1 MKFAKAFFKHPWI
14 IITVCI
20 ILTGFFGFFIK
31 DLQIDNSVRQFL
43 PQKSD
48 SYTRLVDTEKQFGS
62 MVVIGVSIED
72 KNGDILTPEDIQV
85 IRNITDRCLEIDQV
99 DSIDSLTHID
109 YVANQDGSISATQL
123 IPDDYTGSDEDIL
136 AIREKLT
143 QWSEMYNRVIVNDD
157 NSATQ
162 MQITVHSLSPEE
174 KNEMASE
181 AKANGT
187 KVLTDAERQQK
198 VLDQVREIVTEE
210 TKDYSNLDFKIFG
223 DPVVAE
229 SARQFMLSDLL
240 RLIPL
245 VVVVVLLSL
254 YFSFKTAD
262 GTFLPLIT
270 VCMATVWTMGLM
282 SLLGITFT
290 LVSSVIPVALIAV
303 GSAYGIHVLT
313 HYYVAL
319 SQIKGEITKEN
330 YEEAVFAGLKEVMM
344 AVVLAGLTTVVG
356 FISLV
361 SSPIAPLHSF
371 AVFTAIGVAISL
383 LLAIVFIPACLLLKN
398 VKKINQR
405 RFKEVQLSDK
415 LKEKIQHRFARH
427 HGKTSN
433 EASGGTMYKIYE
445 FFCGTRPRL
454 IVFTLVIVLFSVI
467 GLRFLKIDT
476 ALVNYFPE
484 SCDMR
489 QDIKY
494 VDKQF
499 AGTNSV
505 YFNISGE
512 NPGDIKNPEI
522 LKAVDDMQNY
532 LAENHEGIGKIVS
545 FTTFVKRINQVWFAP
560 DLSDSGDSEIAAS
573 DTGSEDFSSDDF
585 SFGEDDF
592 SFASDDFSS
601 DFADDFSFDDFG
613 FDSDDSSTSGE
624 TPSDWVDPNIEY
636 KNKLKQIATV
646 EDVLNMLSDAYVKAG
661 GKYATVEKMVDVI
674 EREYNYNGKA
684 YYEIPSDPKKY
695 PVVSK
700 EDLEGVIDGYLTLLS
715 GSLDRFLDD
724 DMNPKVMRVTCQ
736 LRNHSTQET
745 GEIIADAKAYAA
757 EHFPAGYTIEAT
769 GAGEMEYTMTNMIV
783 SSQISSLLIS
793 LLSVFVIIAIS
804 FKSGWAGLLGAI
816 PLALSILLNYMVM
829 GFAGINLDLVT
840 SIIASVAVGVGIDYT
855 IHFMTTYKEER
866 AKTNDLEEATK
877 QTFIKSGHGI
887 ITNALAVGFGF
898 LVLCF
903 SKFVVLRYIGV
914 LVAIVM
920 FTSSFLA
927 MTIIPGVL
935 NEFNPKFM
943 KPKKVAK
950 TTNGDVIEIEDDSFA
965 QSSSDDEDESD
976 SSETEDTSSKSEKG
990 DAENDKNTGGKQ

>member
-1 MKFAKAFFKHPWI
+1 
-14 IITVCI
+14 
-20 ILTGFFGFFIK
+20 
-31 DLQIDNSVRQFL
+31 
-43 PQKSD
+43 
-48 SYTRLVDTEKQFGS
+48 
-62 MVVIGVSIED
+62 
-72 KNGDILTPEDIQV
+72 
-85 IRNITDRCLEIDQV
+85 
-99 DSIDSLTHID
+99 
-109 YVANQDGSISATQL
+109 
-123 IPDDYTGSDEDIL
+123 
-136 AIREKLT
+136 
-143 QWSEMYNRVIVNDD
+143 MYNRVIVNDD

-162 MQITVHSLSPEE
+162 MQITIHSLSKEE
-174 KNEMASE
+174 KSE
-181 AKANGT
+181 LEKENGT
-187 KVLTDAERQQK
+187 KILTDSERQQK
-198 VLDQVREIVTEE
+198 VLNEIREIVTEE
-210 TKDYSNLDFKIFG
+210 TKNSDNLDFKIFG

-229 SARQFMLSDLL
+229 NARKFMLSDLL

-245 VVVVVLLSL
+245 VIVVVLLSL

-282 SLLGITFT
+282 SLCGITFT

-330 YEEAVFAGLKEVMM
+330 YQNAVFSGLKEVMM
-344 AVVLAGLTTVVG
+344 AVILAGITTIVG
-356 FISLV
+356 FVSLV
-361 SSPIAPLHSF
+361 SSPIEPLHSF

-383 LLAIVFIPACLLLKN
+383 LLAIVFIPACLLSKN
-398 VKKINQR
+398 IKKLNER
-405 RFKEVQLSDK
+405 RFKEVVLSDK
-415 LKEKIQHRFARH
+415 VKEKIKHKFERH
-427 HGKTSN
+427 HGKSEN
-433 EASGGTMYKIYE
+433 ESSGGTMYKIYS

-454 IVFTLVIVLFSVI
+454 IIFTLVIVLFSVI

-476 ALVNYFPE
+476 SLVNYFPE
-484 SCDMR
+484 TCEMR

-494 VDKQF
+494 VDSQF

-505 YFNISGE
+505 YFNIYGQ
-512 NPGDIKNPEI
+512 NPGDMKNPEI
-522 LKAVDDMQNY
+522 LKAVDEMQDYLSENY
-532 LAENHEGIGKIVS
+532 DGIGKIVS

-560 DLSDSGDSEIAAS
+560 DLSDSSNAISVNNENIEDFS
-573 DTGSEDFSSDDF
+573 DDFGFGSEDF
-585 SFGEDDF
+585 G
-592 SFASDDFSS
+592 
-601 DFADDFSFDDFG
+601 DDFSFDDFD
-613 FDSDDSSTSGE
+613 FDFGE
-624 TPSDWVDPNIEY
+624 TENTSSVPSDWIDPNIEY

-674 EREYNYNGKA
+674 EREYNYNGKS
-684 YYEIPSDPKKY
+684 YYEIPSDVSKY

-700 EDLEGVIDGYLTLLS
+700 QDLEGVIDGYLTLLS

-724 DMNPKVMRVTCQ
+724 DMNPQVMRITCQ

-745 GEIIADAKAYAA
+745 GKIIADAKQFAK
-757 EHFPAGYTIEAT
+757 EHFPEGYTLEAT

-793 LLSVFVIIAIS
+793 LISVFLIIAIS

-816 PLALSILLNYMVM
+816 PLALSILLNYMTM
-829 GFAGINLDLVT
+829 GFANINLDLVT

-855 IHFMTTYKEER
+855 IHFLTTYKEER
-866 AKTNDLEEATK
+866 AKTDNLEEVTK

-887 ITNALAVGFGF
+887 VTNALAVGFGF

-903 SKFVVLRYIGV
+903 SKFVVLRYIGI

-935 NEFNPKFM
+935 NEFNPKFIR
-943 KPKKVAK
+943 PKKNVQK
-950 TTNGDVIEIEDDSFA
+950 IDEKIESED
-965 QSSSDDEDESD
+965 
-976 SSETEDTSSKSEKG
+976 SENQNK
-990 DAENDKNTGGKQ
+990 

>member
-1 MKFAKAFFKHPWI
+1 MNFAKKFFKHPWI
-14 IITVCI
+14 VIVSCI

-31 DLQIDNSVRQFL
+31 DLKIDNSVRQFL
-43 PQKSD
+43 PQKSE
-48 SYTRLVDTEKQFGS
+48 SYERLVETENQFGS
-62 MVVIGVSIED
+62 MIVVGVSLED
-72 KNGDILTPEDIQV
+72 KNGNILTPENIQV
-85 IRNITDRCLEIDQV
+85 VKNITDRILELDQV

-109 YVANQDGSISATQL
+109 YVCNQDGSISATQL
-123 IPDDYTGSDEDIL
+123 IPEDYTGSDEDIFS
-136 AIREKLT
+136 IKEKLV
-143 QWSEMYNRVIVNDD
+143 QWDEMYNRVIVNDD

-162 MQITVHSLSPEE
+162 MQITIHSLSKEE
-174 KNEMASE
+174 KSE
-181 AKANGT
+181 LEKENGT
-187 KVLTDAERQQK
+187 KILTDSERQQK
-198 VLDQVREIVTEE
+198 VLNEIREIVTEE
-210 TKDYSNLDFKIFG
+210 TKNSDNLDFKIFG

-229 SARQFMLSDLL
+229 NARKFMLSDLL

-245 VVVVVLLSL
+245 VIVVVLLSL

-282 SLLGITFT
+282 SLCGITFT

-303 GSAYGIHVLT
+303 GSAYGIHVLS

-330 YEEAVFAGLKEVMM
+330 YQNAVFSGLKEVMM
-344 AVVLAGLTTVVG
+344 AVILAGITTIVG
-356 FISLV
+356 FVSLV
-361 SSPIAPLHSF
+361 SSPIEPLHSF

-383 LLAIVFIPACLLLKN
+383 LLAIVFIPACLLSKN
-398 VKKINQR
+398 IKKLNER
-405 RFKEVQLSDK
+405 RFKEVVLSDK
-415 LKEKIQHRFARH
+415 VKEKIKHRFERH
-427 HGKTSN
+427 HGKSEN
-433 EASGGTMYKIYE
+433 ESSGGTMYKIYS

-454 IVFTLVIVLFSVI
+454 IIFTLVIVLFSVI

-476 ALVNYFPE
+476 SLVNYFPE
-484 SCDMR
+484 TCEMR

-494 VDKQF
+494 VDSQF

-505 YFNISGE
+505 YFNIYGQ
-512 NPGDIKNPEI
+512 NPGDMKNPEI
-522 LKAVDDMQNY
+522 LKAVDEMQDYLSENY
-532 LAENHEGIGKIVS
+532 DGIGKIVS

-560 DLSDSGDSEIAAS
+560 DLSDSSNAISVNNENIEDSS
-573 DTGSEDFSSDDF
+573 DNFGFSSEDF
-585 SFGEDDF
+585 G
-592 SFASDDFSS
+592 
-601 DFADDFSFDDFG
+601 DDFSFDDFG
-613 FDSDDSSTSGE
+613 FDFEETENTSSV
-624 TPSDWVDPNIEY
+624 PSDWIDPNIEY

-661 GKYATVEKMVDVI
+661 GKYATVEKMVDII
-674 EREYNYNGKA
+674 EREYNYNGKS
-684 YYEIPSDPKKY
+684 YYEIPSDVSKY

-700 EDLEGVIDGYLTLLS
+700 QDLEGVIDGYLTLLS

-724 DMNPKVMRVTCQ
+724 DMNPQVMRITCQ

-745 GEIIADAKAYAA
+745 GKIIADAKQFAK
-757 EHFPAGYTIEAT
+757 EHFPEGYTLEAT

-793 LLSVFVIIAIS
+793 LISVFLIIAIS

-816 PLALSILLNYMVM
+816 PLALSILLNYMTM
-829 GFAGINLDLVT
+829 GFANINLDLVT

-855 IHFMTTYKEER
+855 IHFLTTYKEER
-866 AKTNDLEEATK
+866 AKTDNLEEVTK

-887 ITNALAVGFGF
+887 VTNALAVGFGF

-903 SKFVVLRYIGV
+903 SKFVVLRYIGI

-935 NEFNPKFM
+935 NEFNPKFIR
-943 KPKKVAK
+943 PKKNIQK
-950 TTNGDVIEIEDDSFA
+950 IDEKIESED
-965 QSSSDDEDESD
+965 
-976 SSETEDTSSKSEKG
+976 SENQNK
-990 DAENDKNTGGKQ
+990 

>member
-1 MKFAKAFFKHPWI
+1 MNFAKKFFKHPWI
-14 IITVCI
+14 VIVSCI

-31 DLQIDNSVRQFL
+31 DLKIDNSVRQFL
-43 PQKSD
+43 PQKSE
-48 SYTRLVDTEKQFGS
+48 SYERLVETENQFGS
-62 MVVIGVSIED
+62 MIVVGVSLED
-72 KNGDILTPEDIQV
+72 KNGNILTPENIQV
-85 IRNITDRCLEIDQV
+85 VKNITDRILELDQV

-109 YVANQDGSISATQL
+109 YVCNQDGSISATQL
-123 IPDDYTGSDEDIL
+123 IPEDYTGSDEDIFS
-136 AIREKLT
+136 IKEKLV
-143 QWSEMYNRVIVNDD
+143 QWDEMYNRVIVNDD

-162 MQITVHSLSPEE
+162 MKITIHSLSKEE
-174 KNEMASE
+174 KSE
-181 AKANGT
+181 LEKENGT
-187 KVLTDAERQQK
+187 KILTDSERQQK
-198 VLDQVREIVTEE
+198 VLNEIREIVTEE
-210 TKDYSNLDFKIFG
+210 TKNSDNLDFKIFG

-229 SARQFMLSDLL
+229 NARKFMLSDLL

-245 VVVVVLLSL
+245 VIVVVLLSL

-282 SLLGITFT
+282 SLCGITFT

-303 GSAYGIHVLT
+303 GSAYGIHVLS

-330 YEEAVFAGLKEVMM
+330 YQNAVFSGLKEVMM
-344 AVVLAGLTTVVG
+344 AVILAGITTIVG
-356 FISLV
+356 FVSLV
-361 SSPIAPLHSF
+361 SSPIEPLHSF

-383 LLAIVFIPACLLLKN
+383 LLAIVFISACLLSKN
-398 VKKINQR
+398 IKKLNER
-405 RFKEVQLSDK
+405 RFKEVVLSDK
-415 LKEKIQHRFARH
+415 VKEKIKHRFERH
-427 HGKTSN
+427 HGKSEN
-433 EASGGTMYKIYE
+433 ESSGGTMYKIYS

-454 IVFTLVIVLFSVI
+454 IIFTLVIVLFSVI

-476 ALVNYFPE
+476 SLVNYFPE
-484 SCDMR
+484 TCEMR

-494 VDKQF
+494 VDSQF

-505 YFNISGE
+505 YFNIYGQ
-512 NPGDIKNPEI
+512 NPSDMKNPEI
-522 LKAVDDMQNY
+522 LKAVDEMQDYLSENY
-532 LAENHEGIGKIVS
+532 DGIGKIVS

-560 DLSDSGDSEIAAS
+560 DLSDSSNAISVNNENIEDSS
-573 DTGSEDFSSDDF
+573 DNFGFSSEDF
-585 SFGEDDF
+585 G
-592 SFASDDFSS
+592 
-601 DFADDFSFDDFG
+601 DDFSFDDFG
-613 FDSDDSSTSGE
+613 FDFEETENTSSV
-624 TPSDWVDPNIEY
+624 PSDWIDPNIEY

-661 GKYATVEKMVDVI
+661 GKYATVEKMVDII
-674 EREYNYNGKA
+674 EREYNYNGKS
-684 YYEIPSDPKKY
+684 YYEIPSDVSKY

-700 EDLEGVIDGYLTLLS
+700 QDLEGVIDGYLTLLG

-724 DMNPKVMRVTCQ
+724 DMNPQVMRITCQ

-745 GEIIADAKAYAA
+745 GKIIADAKQFAK
-757 EHFPAGYTIEAT
+757 EHFPEGYTLEAT

-793 LLSVFVIIAIS
+793 LISVFLIIAIS

-816 PLALSILLNYMVM
+816 PLALSILLNYMTM
-829 GFAGINLDLVT
+829 GFANINLDLVT

-855 IHFMTTYKEER
+855 IHFLTTYKEER
-866 AKTNDLEEATK
+866 AKTDNLEEVTK

-887 ITNALAVGFGF
+887 VTNALAVGFGF

-903 SKFVVLRYIGV
+903 SKFVVLRYIGI

-935 NEFNPKFM
+935 NEFNPKFIR
-943 KPKKVAK
+943 PKKNVQK
-950 TTNGDVIEIEDDSFA
+950 IDEKIESED
-965 QSSSDDEDESD
+965 
-976 SSETEDTSSKSEKG
+976 SENQNK
-990 DAENDKNTGGKQ
+990 

>member
-1 MKFAKAFFKHPWI
+1 MNFAKKFFKHPWVVI
-14 IITVCI
+14 VCCI

-31 DLQIDNSVRQFL
+31 DLKIDNSVRQFL
-43 PQKSD
+43 PQKSE
-48 SYTRLVDTEKQFGS
+48 SYERLVETENQFGS
-62 MVVIGVSIED
+62 MIVVGVSLED
-72 KNGDILTPEDIQV
+72 KNGDILTPENIQV
-85 IRNITDRCLEIDQV
+85 VKNITDRILELDQV

-109 YVANQDGSISATQL
+109 YVCNQDGSISATQL
-123 IPDDYTGSDEDIL
+123 IPEDYTGSDEDIFS
-136 AIREKLT
+136 IKEKLV
-143 QWSEMYNRVIVNDD
+143 QWDEMYNRVIVNDD

-162 MQITVHSLSPEE
+162 MQITIHSLSNDE
-174 KNEMASE
+174 KSE
-181 AKANGT
+181 LEKENGT
-187 KVLTDAERQQK
+187 KTLTESEIQQK
-198 VLDQVREIVTEE
+198 VLDEIREIVTEE
-210 TKDYSNLDFKIFG
+210 TKNFDNLDFKIFG

-229 SARQFMLSDLL
+229 NARKFMLSDLL

-245 VVVVVLLSL
+245 VIVVVLLSL

-282 SLLGITFT
+282 SLCGITFT

-330 YEEAVFAGLKEVMM
+330 YQNAVFSGLKEVMM
-344 AVVLAGLTTVVG
+344 AVILAGITTIVG
-356 FISLV
+356 FVSLV
-361 SSPIAPLHSF
+361 SSPIEPLHSF

-383 LLAIVFIPACLLLKN
+383 LLAIVFIPACLLSKN
-398 VKKINQR
+398 IKKLNER
-405 RFKEVQLSDK
+405 RFKEVVLSDK
-415 LKEKIQHRFARH
+415 IKEKIKHKFERH
-427 HGKTSN
+427 HGKSEN
-433 EASGGTMYKIYE
+433 ESSGGTMYKIYS

-454 IVFTLVIVLFSVI
+454 IIFTLVIVLFSVI

-476 ALVNYFPE
+476 SLVNYFPE
-484 SCDMR
+484 TCEMR

-494 VDKQF
+494 VDSQF

-505 YFNISGE
+505 YFNIYGQ
-512 NPGDIKNPEI
+512 NPGDMKNPEI
-522 LKAVDDMQNY
+522 LKAVDEMQDYLSENY
-532 LAENHEGIGKIVS
+532 DGIGKIVS

-560 DLSDSGDSEIAAS
+560 DLSDSSNAISVNNENIEDSS
-573 DTGSEDFSSDDF
+573 DDFGFGSEDF
-585 SFGEDDF
+585 G
-592 SFASDDFSS
+592 
-601 DFADDFSFDDFG
+601 DDFSFDDFG
-613 FDSDDSSTSGE
+613 FDFEETENTSSI
-624 TPSDWVDPNIEY
+624 PSDWVDPNIEY
-636 KNKLKQIATV
+636 KNKLKQITTV

-661 GKYATVEKMVDVI
+661 GKYATVEKMVDII
-674 EREYNYNGKA
+674 EREYNYNGKS
-684 YYEIPSDPKKY
+684 YYEIPSDISKY

-700 EDLEGVIDGYLTLLS
+700 QDLEGVIDGYLTLLS

-724 DMNPKVMRVTCQ
+724 DMNPQVMRITCQ

-745 GEIIADAKAYAA
+745 GKIIADAKQFAK
-757 EHFPAGYTIEAT
+757 EHFPEGYTLEAT

-793 LLSVFVIIAIS
+793 LISVFLIIAIS

-816 PLALSILLNYMVM
+816 PLALSILLNYMTM
-829 GFAGINLDLVT
+829 GFANINLDLVT

-855 IHFMTTYKEER
+855 IHFLTTYKEER
-866 AKTNDLEEATK
+866 AKTDNLEEVTK

-887 ITNALAVGFGF
+887 VTNALAVGFGF

-903 SKFVVLRYIGV
+903 SKFVVLRYIGI

-935 NEFNPKFM
+935 NEFNPKFIR
-943 KPKKVAK
+943 PKKNVQK
-950 TTNGDVIEIEDDSFA
+950 IEEKNESED
-965 QSSSDDEDESD
+965 
-976 SSETEDTSSKSEKG
+976 SENQNK
-990 DAENDKNTGGKQ
+990 

>member
-1 MKFAKAFFKHPWI
+1 MNFAKKFFKHPWI
-14 IITVCI
+14 VIVSCI

-31 DLQIDNSVRQFL
+31 DLKIDNSVRQFL
-43 PQKSD
+43 PQKSE
-48 SYTRLVDTEKQFGS
+48 SYERLVETENQFGS
-62 MVVIGVSIED
+62 MIVVGVSLED
-72 KNGDILTPEDIQV
+72 KNGNILTPENIQV
-85 IRNITDRCLEIDQV
+85 VKNITDRILELDQV

-109 YVANQDGSISATQL
+109 YVCNQDGSISATQL
-123 IPDDYTGSDEDIL
+123 IPEDYTGSDEDIFS
-136 AIREKLT
+136 IKEKLV
-143 QWSEMYNRVIVNDD
+143 QWDEMYNRVIVNDD

-162 MQITVHSLSPEE
+162 MQITIHSLSKEE
-174 KNEMASE
+174 KSE
-181 AKANGT
+181 LEKENGT
-187 KVLTDAERQQK
+187 KILTDSERQQK
-198 VLDQVREIVTEE
+198 VLNEIREIVTEE
-210 TKDYSNLDFKIFG
+210 TKNSDNLDFKIFG

-229 SARQFMLSDLL
+229 NARKFMLSDLL

-245 VVVVVLLSL
+245 VIVVVLLSL

-282 SLLGITFT
+282 SLCGITFT

-330 YEEAVFAGLKEVMM
+330 YQNAVFSGLKEVMM
-344 AVVLAGLTTVVG
+344 AVILAGITTIVG
-356 FISLV
+356 FVSLV
-361 SSPIAPLHSF
+361 SSPIEPLHSF

-383 LLAIVFIPACLLLKN
+383 LLAIVFIPACLLSKN
-398 VKKINQR
+398 IKKLNER
-405 RFKEVQLSDK
+405 RFKEVVLSDK
-415 LKEKIQHRFARH
+415 VKEKIKHKFERH
-427 HGKTSN
+427 HGKSEN
-433 EASGGTMYKIYE
+433 ESSGGTMYKIYS

-454 IVFTLVIVLFSVI
+454 IIFTLVIVLFSVI

-476 ALVNYFPE
+476 SLVNYFPE
-484 SCDMR
+484 TCEMR

-494 VDKQF
+494 VDSQF

-505 YFNISGE
+505 YFNIYGQ
-512 NPGDIKNPEI
+512 NPGDMKNPEI
-522 LKAVDDMQNY
+522 LKAVDEMQDYLSENY
-532 LAENHEGIGKIVS
+532 DGIGKIVS

-560 DLSDSGDSEIAAS
+560 DLSDSSNAISVNNENIEDFS
-573 DTGSEDFSSDDF
+573 DDFGFGSEDF
-585 SFGEDDF
+585 G
-592 SFASDDFSS
+592 
-601 DFADDFSFDDFG
+601 DDFSFDDFD
-613 FDSDDSSTSGE
+613 FDFGE
-624 TPSDWVDPNIEY
+624 TENTSSVPSDWIDPNIEY

-674 EREYNYNGKA
+674 EREYNYNGKS
-684 YYEIPSDPKKY
+684 YYEIPSDVSKY

-700 EDLEGVIDGYLTLLS
+700 QDLEGVIDGYLTLLS

-724 DMNPKVMRVTCQ
+724 DMNPQVMRITCQ

-745 GEIIADAKAYAA
+745 GKIIADAKQFAK
-757 EHFPAGYTIEAT
+757 EHFPEGYTLEAT

-793 LLSVFVIIAIS
+793 LISVFLIIAIS

-816 PLALSILLNYMVM
+816 PLALSILLNYMTM
-829 GFAGINLDLVT
+829 GFANINLDLVT

-855 IHFMTTYKEER
+855 IHFLTTYKEER
-866 AKTNDLEEATK
+866 AKTDNLEEVTK

-887 ITNALAVGFGF
+887 VTNALAVGFGF

-903 SKFVVLRYIGV
+903 SKFVVLRYIGI

-935 NEFNPKFM
+935 NEFNPKFIR
-943 KPKKVAK
+943 PKKNVQK
-950 TTNGDVIEIEDDSFA
+950 IDEKIESED
-965 QSSSDDEDESD
+965 
-976 SSETEDTSSKSEKG
+976 SENQNK
-990 DAENDKNTGGKQ
+990 

>member
-1 MKFAKAFFKHPWI
+1 MTFTNKFFKHPWI
-14 IITVCI
+14 IIVLCTA
-20 ILTGFFGFFIK
+20 LTGVLGYFIK

-48 SYTRLVDTEKQFGS
+48 SYSRLTDTEKQFGS
-62 MVVIGVSIED
+62 MIVIGVSLED
-72 KNGDILTPEDIQV
+72 KNGNILIPEDIEV
-85 IRNITDRCLEIDQV
+85 IRNITDRCLDIDQI
-99 DSIDSLTHID
+99 DGIDSLTHID
-109 YVANQDGSISATQL
+109 YVCNQDGSISATQL
-123 IPDDYTGSDEDIL
+123 IPEEYTGSEEDLSQL
-136 AIREKLT
+136 AKRLT
-143 QWSEMYNRVIVNDD
+143 EWSEMYNRVIINDN

-162 MQITVHSLSPEE
+162 MQFTVHSLTPEE
-174 KNEMASE
+174 KAEE
-181 AKANGT
+181 IELAKTEGR
-187 KVLTDAERQQK
+187 KVVTDAERQQK
-198 VLDQVREIVTEE
+198 VLDQIRQVVIEE
-210 TKDYSNLDFKIFG
+210 TAEHTNLDFKIFG

-229 SARQFMLSDLL
+229 SARSFMLSDLL

-245 VVVVVLLSL
+245 VVIVVLLSL
-254 YFSFKTAD
+254 YFSFNTLD

-282 SLLGITFT
+282 AITGVTFT

-319 SQIKGEITKEN
+319 KDVEGNLTKES
-330 YEEAVFAGLKEVMM
+330 YRAAVFAGLKEVMG
-344 AVVLAGLTTVVG
+344 AVILAGITTIVG

-361 SSPIAPLHSF
+361 SSPIEPLHSF
-371 AVFTAIGVAISL
+371 AIFTAIGVGISL
-383 LLAIVFIPACLLLKN
+383 VLAIVFIPACLLSKN
-398 VKKINQR
+398 INRINNKRTKPVVLSEKVKARIEHQLQR
-405 RFKEVQLSDK
+405 RQ
-415 LKEKIQHRFARH
+415 
-427 HGKTSN
+427 GKTKN
-433 EASGGTMYKIYE
+433 ESSGNTMYGIYK

-454 IVFTLVIVLFSVI
+454 VIFTVAIIIASAI
-467 GLRFLKIDT
+467 GLHFLKIDT

-484 SCDMR
+484 DCEMR

-505 YFNISGE
+505 YFNIEGQ

-522 LKAVDDMQNY
+522 LKAVDDMQEY
-532 LAENHEGIGKIVS
+532 LAEKHEGIGKIVS

-560 DLSDSGDSEIAAS
+560 AINQTSDEEVQFESE
-573 DTGSEDFSSDDF
+573 E
-585 SFGEDDF
+585 
-592 SFASDDFSS
+592 S
-601 DFADDFSFDDFG
+601 DFAVEDFGFGADDFGTNDFG
-613 FDSDDSSTSGE
+613 FDESDFGFEVEQEVSAVDFA
-624 TPSDWVDPNIEY
+624 DPNVEY
-636 KNKLKQIATV
+636 ANKLKQIVTV

-674 EREYNYNGKA
+674 EREYNYNGMA
-684 YYEIPSDPKKY
+684 YYEIPTDPSKY

-700 EDLEGVIDGYLTLLS
+700 EDLEGVIDGYLTLLG

-724 DMNPKVMRVTCQ
+724 EMNPQVMRVTCQ

-745 GEIIADAKAYAA
+745 GEIIADAKDYA
-757 EHFPAGYTIEAT
+757 EKYFPEGYTIEAT

-793 LLSVFVIIAIS
+793 LISVFIIITIS
-804 FKSGWAGLLGAI
+804 FHSGWAGLLGAV
-816 PLALSILLNYMVM
+816 PLALSILLNYMTM
-829 GFAGINLDLVT
+829 GFADINLDLVT

-855 IHFMTTYKEER
+855 IHFLTTYREER
-866 AKTNDLEEATK
+866 EKSENLEEVTK

-887 ITNALAVGFGF
+887 VTNAIAVGFGF

-903 SKFVVLRYIGV
+903 SKFVVLRYIGI

-935 NEFNPKFM
+935 NEFNPKFIR
-943 KPKKVAK
+943 PKSNK
-950 TTNGDVIEIEDDSFA
+950 
-965 QSSSDDEDESD
+965 
-976 SSETEDTSSKSEKG
+976 
-990 DAENDKNTGGKQ
+990 

>member
-1 MKFAKAFFKHPWI
+1 MNFAKKFFKHPWI
-14 IITVCI
+14 VIVSCI

-31 DLQIDNSVRQFL
+31 DLKIDNSVRQFL
-43 PQKSD
+43 PQKSE
-48 SYTRLVDTEKQFGS
+48 SYERLVETENQFGS
-62 MVVIGVSIED
+62 MIVVGVSLED
-72 KNGDILTPEDIQV
+72 KNGNILTPKNIQV
-85 IRNITDRCLEIDQV
+85 VKNITDRILELDQV

-109 YVANQDGSISATQL
+109 YVCNQDGSISATQL
-123 IPDDYTGSDEDIL
+123 IPEDYTGSDEDIFS
-136 AIREKLT
+136 IKEKLV
-143 QWSEMYNRVIVNDD
+143 QWDEMYNRVIVNDD

-162 MQITVHSLSPEE
+162 MQITIHSLSKEE
-174 KNEMASE
+174 KSE
-181 AKANGT
+181 LEKENGT
-187 KVLTDAERQQK
+187 KILTDSERQQK
-198 VLDQVREIVTEE
+198 VLNEIREIVIEE
-210 TKDYSNLDFKIFG
+210 TKNSDNLDFKIFG

-229 SARQFMLSDLL
+229 SARKFMLSDLL

-245 VVVVVLLSL
+245 VIVVVLLSL

-282 SLLGITFT
+282 SLCGITFT

-330 YEEAVFAGLKEVMM
+330 YQNAVFSGLKEVMM
-344 AVVLAGLTTVVG
+344 AVILAGITTIVG
-356 FISLV
+356 FVSLV
-361 SSPIAPLHSF
+361 SSPIEPLHSF

-383 LLAIVFIPACLLLKN
+383 LLAIVFIPACLLSKN
-398 VKKINQR
+398 IKKLNER
-405 RFKEVQLSDK
+405 RFKEVVLSDK
-415 LKEKIQHRFARH
+415 VKEKIKHKFERH
-427 HGKTSN
+427 HGKSEN
-433 EASGGTMYKIYE
+433 ESSGGTMYKIYS

-454 IVFTLVIVLFSVI
+454 IIFTLVIVLFSVI

-476 ALVNYFPE
+476 SLVNYFPE
-484 SCDMR
+484 TCEMR

-494 VDKQF
+494 VDSQF

-505 YFNISGE
+505 YFNIYGQ
-512 NPGDIKNPEI
+512 NPGDMKNPEI
-522 LKAVDDMQNY
+522 LKAVDEMQDYLSENY
-532 LAENHEGIGKIVS
+532 DGIGKIVS

-560 DLSDSGDSEIAAS
+560 DLSDSSNAISVNNENIEDSS
-573 DTGSEDFSSDDF
+573 DNFGFSSEDF
-585 SFGEDDF
+585 G
-592 SFASDDFSS
+592 
-601 DFADDFSFDDFG
+601 DDFSFDDFG
-613 FDSDDSSTSGE
+613 FDFGE
-624 TPSDWVDPNIEY
+624 TENTSSVPSDWIDPNIEY

-661 GKYATVEKMVDVI
+661 GKYATVEKMVDII
-674 EREYNYNGKA
+674 EREYNYNGKS
-684 YYEIPSDPKKY
+684 YYEIPSDISKY

-700 EDLEGVIDGYLTLLS
+700 QDLEGVIDGYLTLLS

-724 DMNPKVMRVTCQ
+724 DMNPQVMRITCQ

-745 GEIIADAKAYAA
+745 GKIIADAKQFAK
-757 EHFPAGYTIEAT
+757 EHFPEGYTLEAT

-793 LLSVFVIIAIS
+793 LISVFLIIAIS

-816 PLALSILLNYMVM
+816 PLALSILLNYMTM
-829 GFAGINLDLVT
+829 GFANINLDLVT

-855 IHFMTTYKEER
+855 IHFLTTYKEER
-866 AKTNDLEEATK
+866 AKTDNLEEVTK

-887 ITNALAVGFGF
+887 VTNALAVGFGF

-903 SKFVVLRYIGV
+903 SKFVVLRYIGI

-935 NEFNPKFM
+935 NEFNPKFIR
-943 KPKKVAK
+943 PKKNIQK
-950 TTNGDVIEIEDDSFA
+950 IDEKIESED
-965 QSSSDDEDESD
+965 
-976 SSETEDTSSKSEKG
+976 SENQNK
-990 DAENDKNTGGKQ
+990 